1 MRVPSPAARTIAT
14 SSLCSKVSPPPYLG
28 LSLLLAL
35 KPIAPPPLTS
45 GGAAIAPPP
54 FVNGGAAIAPPPGID
69 PGPWASKAH
78 VLATTQW
85 RNLNCPLLT
94 PAEQI
99 RSLFLGGWGQGS
111 AKLLVFKWFQ

>member
-54 FVNGGAAIAPPPGID
+54 GID

-85 RNLNCPLLT
+85 RNLNYPL
-94 PAEQI
+94 
-99 RSLFLGGWGQGS
+99 RSGYHQTVAFFS
-111 AKLLVFKWFQ
+111 DY

>member
-1 MRVPSPAARTIAT
+1 MPSPAASTIAT

-35 KPIAPPPLTS
+35 KPIAPPPFVN

-85 RNLNCPLLT
+85 RNLNYPL
-94 PAEQI
+94 
-99 RSLFLGGWGQGS
+99 RSGYHQTVAFFS
-111 AKLLVFKWFQ
+111 DY